1 MTLGGA
7 AQKKWLDSWP
17 GAKGAN
23 VGCRATSS
31 QSDDDRGRTRDEIGS
46 HGADGERAGALGAAR
61 RGRRPRLPPARRT
74 VPLRASRP
82 LLANA
87 RFGRGRGGRAAR
99 DAAARLARTATVRRP
114 KLASLTAIYRHALT
128 TGFSRGFLV
137 TAGMMLL
144 ALIITIAAIRVKRA
158 DLGEARL

>member
-1 MTLGGA
+1 MSQTTGAERGTRSARTALTANDRELSGPPGG
-7 AQKKWLDSWP
+7 
-17 GAKGAN
+17 G
-23 VGCRATSS
+23 
-31 QSDDDRGRTRDEIGS
+31 DDDAFRRL
-46 HGADGERAGALGAAR
+46 AGPYAASST
-61 RGRRPRLPPARRT
+61 PM
-74 VPLRASRP
+74 
-82 LLANA
+82 LANA

-99 DAAARLARTATVRRP
+99 DAVARLARTATVRRP